1 MYRRYYSINDMPQIR
16 EEKPVREPEKKAPAV
31 HKNVEEQIGFIKDG
45 KVLGKFEIDDII
57 LVVIAI
63 ILLIDDCDDKLL
75 IFALGFV
82 FLSGLL

>member
-1 MYRRYYSINDMPQIR
+1 MYRKYYSINDMPQIR
-16 EEKPVREPEKKAPAV
+16 EEQTEPVRKAPEV

-57 LVVIAI
+57 LVIIAI